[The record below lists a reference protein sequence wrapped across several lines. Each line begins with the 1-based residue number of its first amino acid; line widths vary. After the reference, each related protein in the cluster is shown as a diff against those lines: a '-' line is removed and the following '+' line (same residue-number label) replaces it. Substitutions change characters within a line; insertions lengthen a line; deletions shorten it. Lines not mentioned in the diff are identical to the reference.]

1 MSSGTPTF
9 PEADLVTDVAILG
22 AGASGALLAAAL
34 LRTARAPLRVLLLEQ
49 SGRFYRGPAY
59 TTTEPQ
65 HLLNVPAGRMSALA
79 EDPGHF
85 LRWLRTVVPG
95 AQETDFVPRARYAQ
109 YLDAVLAE
117 AYAAAV
123 PGVTLTQR
131 HAQARRL
138 TLLPDG
144 ALLQLEDGV
153 RVRAARAVLA
163 LGNRPPA
170 PLPVPDGGLYASARY
185 VALPWESGVGLEA
198 SAPEESVLL
207 LGSGLTAV
215 DVALSL
221 QARGHRG
228 PVHLLSRHGL
238 LPQVH
243 RAGVAPHAFAPVATG
258 ARGLL
263 RELRAEV
270 ARVEAAGGDW
280 RSVVDALRPHTAALW
295 QRLDVA
301 QKQRFLRHL
310 RALWEVHRHRM
321 APQVGAAI
329 EGLRAAGQLHL
340 HAAHVQA
347 FALEEDGVRVRLRPR
362 GQREQTQLRVH
373 WVLNCTGPASLLS
386 EPPGSLVGVL
396 LSSGLARADPLR
408 LGLETREGA
417 LVDAQG
423 RPSPRL
429 FALGGVRRPELWES
443 TAIPEIR
450 TQAQALAQR
459 LLRAPGHPVLAAMG
473 A

>member
-1 MSSGTPTF
+1 MSSSPC
-9 PEADLVTDVAILG
+9 PLPPADLVILG

-34 LRTARAPLRVLLLEQ
+34 LRGARGPLRVLLLEQ

-85 LRWLRTVVPG
+85 LRWLRTVELT

-109 YLDAVLAE
+109 YLDAVLAH
-117 AYAAAV
+117 AQASAS

-131 HAQARRL
+131 HAQAKRL
-138 TLLPDG
+138 SPAPDG
-144 ALLQLEDGV
+144 VALQLEDGG
-153 RVRAARAVLA
+153 RVQAARAVLA
-163 LGNRPPA
+163 LGNRPPES
-170 PLPVPDGGLYASARY
+170 LPVPDGGLYASERY
-185 VALPWESGVGLEA
+185 VALPWESGVGLELGSPDEA
-198 SAPEESVLL
+198 VLL

-243 RAGVAPHAFAPVATG
+243 RVGVAPHTFAPAGEG
-258 ARGLL
+258 ARALL
-263 RELRAEV
+263 HEVRAEV

-280 RSVVDALRPHTAALW
+280 RSVVDGLRPHTAALW
-295 QRLDVA
+295 QRLSVE
-301 QKQRFLRHL
+301 QKRRFLRHL

-329 EGLRAAGQLHL
+329 AALRAQGQLHL
-340 HAAHVQA
+340 HAAHVVG
-347 FALEEDGVRVRLRPR
+347 FALEVEGVQVRLRPR
-362 GQREQTQLRVH
+362 GRAEETLLRVH
-373 WVLNCTGPASLLS
+373 RVLNCTGPASLLLQ
-386 EPPGSLVGVL
+386 PPDSLVGGL

-408 LGLETREGA
+408 LGLETRAGA

-423 RPSPRL
+423 RASERL
-429 FALGGVRRPELWES
+429 FAIGGVRRPELWES

-450 TQAQALAQR
+450 AQAQALAQQ
-459 LLRAPGHPVLAAMG
+459 LLELTQGS
-473 A
+473 